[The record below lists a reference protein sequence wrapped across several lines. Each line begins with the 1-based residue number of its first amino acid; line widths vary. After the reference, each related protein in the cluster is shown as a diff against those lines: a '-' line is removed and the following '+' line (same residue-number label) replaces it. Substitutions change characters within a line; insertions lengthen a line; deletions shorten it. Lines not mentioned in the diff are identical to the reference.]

1 MQNIRTFGVM
11 LGQLMSIL
19 NKKQKRQAVGIA
31 FMSMI
36 SAMLETLGISVVI
49 PFVLAMLEPE
59 SLMENK
65 YVRLI
70 VDALG
75 IEQISQVLLLAAFA
89 IILVYILKNLFI
101 LLVLL
106 VNYAQA
112 IFRNRLERDLSII
125 MLRSYLYKPYLYHIN
140 TNSSEIMRGITG
152 DTAGV
157 ATIVDAFS
165 TLINEVL
172 TCILIGIVLI
182 WLNPLLAIGLIA
194 IAGITALIM
203 VIGLRK
209 RIGECGRLCRD
220 AFAERY
226 QHAYQAIG
234 GIKDVHVMQRQDA
247 FLDKFILSA
256 DKACENNTQYLCM
269 AKMPS
274 RMIEVVFISSLILL
288 VYVCLG
294 VSGNTTSMIAQFG
307 TLAVAAVRILPSI
320 SNIANAMNSLVYNRL
335 TLEAACT
342 NINASKKEITMLEDS
357 KRNDGEEKIAHL
369 TKGIEFRKISWK
381 YNKDGS
387 NIIKELSLSIDKG
400 ESVALIGESGAGK
413 TTLVDILLG
422 LFRPQSGE
430 ILADGKNIFEMP
442 ITWAKMIGYVPQTVF
457 LLDDTIR
464 NNILFGV
471 PEEECSEEKIWA
483 ALQKAQLKSLVES
496 MPDGLDTILGE
507 RGVKISGGQRQ
518 RIAIARALYYN
529 PDILVFDEATSA
541 LDSDTERA
549 VMESIDALQGIK
561 TLIIV
566 AHRLTTIKKCDK
578 IYEIVNGKAVLKD
591 KAEVFAESE

>member
-1 MQNIRTFGVM
+1 
-11 LGQLMSIL
+11 
-19 NKKQKRQAVGIA
+19 
-31 FMSMI
+31 
-36 SAMLETLGISVVI
+36 
-49 PFVLAMLEPE
+49 
-59 SLMENK
+59 
-65 YVRLI
+65 
-70 VDALG
+70 
-75 IEQISQVLLLAAFA
+75 
-89 IILVYILKNLFI
+89 
-101 LLVLL
+101 
-106 VNYAQA
+106 
-112 IFRNRLERDLSII
+112 
-125 MLRSYLYKPYLYHIN
+125 
-140 TNSSEIMRGITG
+140 
-152 DTAGV
+152 
-157 ATIVDAFS
+157 
-165 TLINEVL
+165 
-172 TCILIGIVLI
+172 
-182 WLNPLLAIGLIA
+182 
-194 IAGITALIM
+194 
-203 VIGLRK
+203 
-209 RIGECGRLCRD
+209 
-220 AFAERY
+220 
-226 QHAYQAIG
+226 
-234 GIKDVHVMQRQDA
+234 
-247 FLDKFILSA
+247 
-256 DKACENNTQYLCM
+256 
-269 AKMPS
+269 
-274 RMIEVVFISSLILL
+274 
-288 VYVCLG
+288 
-294 VSGNTTSMIAQFG
+294 
-307 TLAVAAVRILPSI
+307 
-320 SNIANAMNSLVYNRL
+320 
-335 TLEAACT
+335 
-342 NINASKKEITMLEDS
+342 MLEDS

-381 YNKDGS
+381 YNEDGS

-430 ILADGKNIFEMP
+430 ILADGKNIFDMS

-471 PEEECSEEKIWA
+471 PQEECSEEKIWA

>member
-19 NKKQKRQAVGIA
+19 NNKQKKQAVGIA
-31 FMSMI
+31 IMSMI

-59 SLMENK
+59 SLMSNK
-65 YVRLI
+65 HVSKL
-70 VDALG
+70 VDTLG
-75 IEQISQVLLLAAFA
+75 IKDISSVLLLAAFA
-89 IILVYILKNLFI
+89 IILVYVLKNLFI
-101 LLVLL
+101 LLV
-106 VNYAQA
+106 NYAQA
-112 IFRNRLERDLSII
+112 RFRNRLERDLSVV
-125 MLRSYLYKPYLYHIN
+125 MLRSYLYKPYIYHIN

-165 TLINEVL
+165 ILINEVL
-172 TCILIGIVLI
+172 TCILIGMVLI
-182 WLNPLLAIGLIA
+182 WLNPLLAVGLIA

-209 RIGECGRLCRD
+209 RIADCGRQCRE

-226 QHAYQAIG
+226 QNAYQAIG
-234 GIKDVHVMQRQDA
+234 GIKDVHVMQRQEE
-247 FLDKFILSA
+247 FLGKFKESA
-256 DKACENNTQYLCM
+256 DKACKNNTQYLCM

-288 VYVCLG
+288 VYICLG

-335 TLEAACT
+335 TLEAACA
-342 NINASKKEITMLEDS
+342 NINTSKKDIELLEKS
-357 KRNDGEEKIAHL
+357 KSDDEELDIIHL
-369 TKGIEFRKISWK
+369 ARGIEIRDVIWK
-381 YNKDGS
+381 YNKDGN
-387 NIIKELSLSIDKG
+387 NIIKGLSLTIQKG
-400 ESVALIGESGAGK
+400 ESVAFIGESGAGK

-430 ILADGKNIFEMP
+430 ILADGKNIFDMP
-442 ITWAKMIGYVPQTVF
+442 VIWSKMIGYVPQTVF

-471 PEEECSEEKIWA
+471 PEEEYSEERIWT
-483 ALQKAQLKSLVES
+483 ALQKAQLDSLVKS
-496 MPDGLDTILGE
+496 MPNGLDTVLGE

-518 RIAIARALYYN
+518 RIAIARALYYD

-541 LDSDTERA
+541 LDSDTESA

-578 IYEIVNGKAVLKD
+578 IYEIIDGKAVLRNKED
-591 KAEVFAESE
+591 IFGESVE

>member
-1 MQNIRTFGVM
+1 MQNIKTFFTM
-11 LGQLMSIL
+11 LKQLMSIL
-19 NKKQKRQAVGIA
+19 NEKQKRQAIGIA
-31 FMSMI
+31 LMSMI
-36 SAMLETLGISVVI
+36 SALLETLGISVVI

-59 SLMENK
+59 SLMNNK
-65 YVRLI
+65 YVRI
-70 VDALG
+70 IIDTLG
-75 IEQISQVLLLAAFA
+75 IKDISRVLLLAAVA
-89 IILVYILKNLFI
+89 IILVYVLKNLFI
-101 LLVLL
+101 LL

-112 IFRNRLERDLSII
+112 IFRNCLERDLSII
-125 MLRSYLYKPYLYHIN
+125 MLRSYLYKPYIYHIN

-172 TCILIGIVLI
+172 TCVLIGIVLV

-203 VIGLRK
+203 VVGLRK
-209 RIGECGRLCRD
+209 RIAECGKHCRD

-226 QHAYQAIG
+226 QNAYQAIG
-234 GIKDVHVMQRQDA
+234 GIKDVHVMQRQEA
-247 FLDKFILSA
+247 FLEKFIMSA
-256 DKACENNTQYLCM
+256 EKACKNNTQYLCM

-288 VYVCLG
+288 VYICLG
-294 VSGNTTSMIAQFG
+294 VSGSSTSMIAQFG

-335 TLEAACT
+335 TLESACT
-342 NINASKKEITMLEDS
+342 NINTSKKDIELLEKS
-357 KRNDGEEKIAHL
+357 SVEEMGDVRL
-369 TKGIEFRKISWK
+369 LQGIEFSNINWK
-381 YNKDGS
+381 YNEEGV
-387 NIIKELSLSIDKG
+387 NIIKDLSFCISKG

-430 ILADGKNIFEMP
+430 VLADGKNVFDMP
-442 ITWAKMIGYVPQTVF
+442 VAWAKMIGYVPQTVF

-464 NNILFGV
+464 NNILFGI
-471 PEEECSEEKIWA
+471 PEEDYSEEKIWE
-483 ALQKAQLKSLVES
+483 ALQKAQLKSLVET
-496 MPDGLDTILGE
+496 MPDGLDTVLGE

-518 RIAIARALYYN
+518 RIAIARALYYD

-541 LDSDTERA
+541 LDSETERA
-549 VMESIDALQGIK
+549 VMEAIDALQGIK

-566 AHRLTTIKKCDK
+566 AHRLTTIRKCDK
-578 IYEIVNGKAVLKD
+578 IYEIIDGKAVLQNK
-591 KAEVFAESE
+591 EIVFRE